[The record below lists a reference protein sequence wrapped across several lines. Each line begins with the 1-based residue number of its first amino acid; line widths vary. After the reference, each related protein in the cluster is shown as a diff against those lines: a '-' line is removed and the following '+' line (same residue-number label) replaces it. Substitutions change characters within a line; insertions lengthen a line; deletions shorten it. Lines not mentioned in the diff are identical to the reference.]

1 MASSLRIPDS
11 PPTLGRQPSYIHF
24 TPRRAMASFENLV
37 VLANYEEHLREA
49 RKVVWRDRGEPPVE
63 IRDLGECFEHACRG
77 GLRSGTIAF
86 ALRSGVNFILLLT
99 RIKRIPKKFR
109 LSMIRH
115 ALFGEDSLRFAAML
129 GSFVALYKFILNA
142 LPIVLPQPL
151 SKPTTH
157 ARQRSLFRQSLRR
170 KAGNAPD
177 SPLDDEDITLEEV
190 ELALPDRGRSPRRAR
205 LSVTAQAHQVWVR
218 KKTRRWYSAFAGSLA
233 GAIAIMFEKRSRR
246 VGIAQQMFVRG
257 LQGSFNAMSD
267 KHGFKIPHGDVIIF
281 TLCCGQI
288 MYAFLMRPET
298 LPPSYNRWIQVAS
311 KVPEEAVR
319 MCKTLVREGRFDPA
333 DMERVLR
340 YKGIT
345 RGNAAILA
353 ERAAKARLPEGL
365 RSYGHHVVPCAAV
378 HPDIDS
384 CVMVQIVHFW
394 EVFRWML
401 PIYGALHFIP
411 MMLFR
416 RQKFMKNPMP
426 MLGRAAWGTARSS
439 SFLGAFVIIYQAY
452 FCSKHNLY
460 DKLMSLRNSGTKS
473 LLAWLAKRLPRA
485 WIELLISKQ
494 SFFVGGL
501 LSGLSLF
508 VEEKRRREELAMYV
522 LPKGMESAW
531 VMAKGKGWVVPFG
544 RLGEPLLTAIGMGMV
559 MSTYQ
564 NDPQHLSGLVRRI
577 LYQFVGPN

>member
-1 MASSLRIPDS
+1 MASSIRTPDS

-63 IRDLGECFEHACRG
+63 IHDFRECFEHACRG
-77 GLRSGTIAF
+77 GLRSGTLAF
-86 ALRSGVNFILLLT
+86 AIRSGVNFILLLT
-99 RIKRIPKKFR
+99 RIKRIPKNFR

-142 LPIVLPQPL
+142 LPIVLPQPQT
-151 SKPTTH
+151 KPLTYG
-157 ARQRSLFRQSLRR
+157 RQRSLFRQSLRR
-170 KAGNAPD
+170 KAGSTTD
-177 SPLDDEDITLEEV
+177 SPFDDEAALEEI
-190 ELALPDRGRSPRRAR
+190 EAALPERGRSPRRAR
-205 LSVTAQAHQVWVR
+205 LSATAQAHQVWVR
-218 KKTRRWYSAFAGSLA
+218 KKTRWWYSAFAGSLA

-267 KHGFKIPHGDVIIF
+267 RHGFKIPHGDVIIF
-281 TLCCGQI
+281 SLCCGQI

-319 MCKTLVREGRFDPA
+319 INNTLVREGYFDPTQ
-333 DMERVLR
+333 MENVLH

-345 RGNAAILA
+345 RGNATILS
-353 ERAAKARLPEGL
+353 ERIAQARLPEGL
-365 RSYGHHVVPCAAV
+365 RSYGHHFVPCAVV
-378 HPDIDS
+378 HPDLDS
-384 CVMVQIVHFW
+384 CVTVQFAHFW

-416 RQKFMKNPMP
+416 RQKFMKNPIP

-439 SFLGAFVIIYQAY
+439 SFLGAFVLIYQMY

-460 DKLMSLRNSGTKS
+460 DKLMSLRNSGSKS

-494 SFFVGGL
+494 SFFLGGL

-531 VMAKGKGWVVPFG
+531 VTARGKGWVVPFG
-544 RLGEPLLTAIGMGMV
+544 RLGEPLLTAIGMGLV